1 VVWKET
7 ETASYTYPVG
17 GHFDQYAVVFVDYL
31 NKWPEVFLVRDQIAP
46 TIAKLLVEKII
57 CCHGVPNQ
65 LLSNRGAK
73 FLSNLLK
80 EGYSLMGIKKLNTTA
95 YHPQTDGLVERFNKH
110 CYQRL

>member
-1 VVWKET
+1 VSLDKLQYTLAHNRPPGQTPEEWKN
-7 ETASYTYPVG
+7 G
-17 GHFDQYAVVFVDYL
+17 YL
-31 NKWPEVFLVRDQIAP
+31 TKWPEVFPVRDQTAP

-57 CCHGVPNQ
+57 CCHGVPNR
-65 LLSNRGAK
+65 LLSDIGAN